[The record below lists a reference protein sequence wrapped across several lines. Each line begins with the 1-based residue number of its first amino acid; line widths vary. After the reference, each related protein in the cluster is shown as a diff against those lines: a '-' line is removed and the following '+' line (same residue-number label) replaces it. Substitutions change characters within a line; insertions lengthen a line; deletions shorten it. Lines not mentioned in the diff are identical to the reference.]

1 MFLLCNQL
9 FLKILYKWSCIIL
22 FKIAITVSV
31 CMIIFT
37 GIFAEQTAEDD
48 PQLKKEDL
56 VIEIH
61 HCSTCGF
68 RSRAEK
74 LALELQ
80 EAYGV
85 ESTLVVG
92 ETGSYNVFM
101 NDELIFS
108 KAETGRFPDPGE
120 IVQIIDKY
128 FE

>member
-1 MFLLCNQL
+1 ML
-9 FLKILYKWSCIIL
+9 LKIT
-22 FKIAITVSV
+22 IAV
-31 CMIIFT
+31 CVLMIIFT
-37 GIFAEQTAEDD
+37 GVFAEQVKEDD

-68 RSRAEK
+68 RSKAEK

-85 ESTLVVG
+85 ESNLIAG
-92 ETGSYNVFM
+92 ETGSFNVFM

-108 KAETGRFPDPGE
+108 KAEMGRFPDPGE

-128 FE
+128 LE

>member
-1 MFLLCNQL
+1 ML
-9 FLKILYKWSCIIL
+9 LKIT
-22 FKIAITVSV
+22 IAVSV
-31 CMIIFT
+31 LMIIFT
-37 GIFAEQTAEDD
+37 GVFAEQVEEGD
-48 PQLKKEDL
+48 PQLIKEDL

-61 HCSTCGF
+61 HCVTCGF

-85 ESTLVVG
+85 EPTLIAG
-92 ETGSYNVFM
+92 ERGSFIIII

-108 KAETGRFPDPGE
+108 KAETGRFPDPGK

-128 FE
+128 LE